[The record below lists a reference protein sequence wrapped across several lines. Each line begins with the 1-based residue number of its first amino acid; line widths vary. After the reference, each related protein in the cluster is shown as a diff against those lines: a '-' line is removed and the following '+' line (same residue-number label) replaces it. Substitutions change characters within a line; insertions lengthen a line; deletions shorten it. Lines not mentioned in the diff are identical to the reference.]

1 MTSSQEYVRL
11 FRGHAVAIRA
21 YYRKFHPH
29 GEIPIDV
36 VIESHHDAMLDLVS
50 EMKAQGLADL
60 AGLLLAEMEMVGQV
74 SVAQKQGESFGE
86 PQKKLSGIR
95 KSIREKLGAEG

>member
-1 MTSSQEYVRL
+1 VMTSSQEYVKL
-11 FRGHAVAIRA
+11 FRGHAVVIRA
-21 YYRKFHPH
+21 YYRKFPH

-36 VIESHHDAMLDLVS
+36 VIERHHDTMLDLVS
-50 EMKAQGLADL
+50 EMKTQGLADL
-60 AGLLLAEMEMVGQV
+60 AGLLLAEMETVGQV
-74 SVAQKQGESFGE
+74 SVAQKQGESFSE